1 MSQHDYNIANQSFP
15 SFRTD
20 LNNALSAINSS
31 NSGASRPSGAV
42 AGTIWVDTSGG
53 VTAYLLKFFDGTDD
67 ITMGTIN
74 TTANTVDWSD
84 SSVTFDI
91 VNDTSP
97 QLGGDLD
104 TNGSNVKIDDA
115 HGIFDESNNEQL
127 IFQTTASA
135 VNYAELTNAATSNDV
150 DFSATGSDTNVGM
163 SFTAKGSGNFK
174 FNDAAY
180 FPEVALT
187 DAATIAWDSQ
197 AAPVAKVTLADNRT
211 MGAPTNGATGQFVS
225 LLVIQDGTGSRV
237 LSWNAVYE
245 FTADTAP
252 TLTTTANLGD
262 LFVFRYNGA
271 KWLEVGRNLNLT
283 LA

>member
-1 MSQHDYNIANQSFP
+1 MSQHDYNIENQSFP

-104 TNGSNVKIDDA
+104 VNGNDFVS
-115 HGIFDESNNEQL
+115 
-127 IFQTTASA
+127 
-135 VNYAELTNAATSNDV
+135 TSNGDIE
-150 DFSATGSDTNVGM
+150 FTPNGTGNII
-163 SFTAKGSGNFK
+163 

-180 FPEVALT
+180 FPEVELT
-187 DAATIAWDSQ
+187 DEATIAWDSQ

-211 MGAPTNGATGQFVS
+211 IGAPTNGQTGQFVS

-252 TLTTTANLGD
+252 TLTTTASLGD